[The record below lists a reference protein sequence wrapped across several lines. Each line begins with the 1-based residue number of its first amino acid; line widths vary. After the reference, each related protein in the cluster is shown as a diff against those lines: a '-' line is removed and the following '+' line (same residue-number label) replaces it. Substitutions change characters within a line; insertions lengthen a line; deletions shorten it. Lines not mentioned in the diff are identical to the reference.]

1 MGRRIM
7 RKEKLFTAG
16 HRAVL
21 FSAGSRLPDLKKI
34 RQKDERD
41 FSGDHEGGKGIDFRR
56 NPSLHHGVD
65 VKRESC
71 RIRSGCEEADDEV
84 IDGQC
89 ESDERARSDSRH
101 DEGKCDVA
109 EALPRTGIQ
118 IAGGF
123 FVFLLQPVKPRAHCD
138 DHEGQAEGNVGE
150 NDARSSQR

>member
-1 MGRRIM
+1 M

-101 DEGKCDVA
+101 DEGKRDVA

>member
-1 MGRRIM
+1 M

-21 FSAGSRLPDLKKI
+21 FFCRFPPAGSEKI

-101 DEGKCDVA
+101 DEGKRDVA

-123 FVFLLQPVKPRAHCD
+123 FVFLFQPVKPRPHRD
-138 DHEGQAEGNVGE
+138 DYERQAEGDVGE
-150 NDARSSQR
+150 DDACPSQR

>member
-21 FSAGSRLPDLKKI
+21 FFCRFPPAGSEKI

-71 RIRSGCEEADDEV
+71 RIRPAAKKLMMKSSMDSVKAMSAPAV
-84 IDGQC
+84 IPGMMRG
-89 ESDERARSDSRH
+89 S
-101 DEGKCDVA
+101 VM
-109 EALPRTGIQ
+109 
-118 IAGGF
+118 
-123 FVFLLQPVKPRAHCD
+123 
-138 DHEGQAEGNVGE
+138 
-150 NDARSSQR
+150 

>member
-1 MGRRIM
+1 M
-7 RKEKLFTAG
+7 RKRSCLLPVIGQFF
-16 HRAVL
+16 

-101 DEGKCDVA
+101 DEGSVM
-109 EALPRTGIQ
+109 
-118 IAGGF
+118 
-123 FVFLLQPVKPRAHCD
+123 
-138 DHEGQAEGNVGE
+138 
-150 NDARSSQR
+150 

>member
-7 RKEKLFTAG
+7 KE
-16 HRAVL
+16 AVYCRSSGSS
-21 FSAGSRLPDLKKI
+21 FFCRFPPAGSEKI
-34 RQKDERD
+34 RQKDKCD
-41 FSGDHEGGKGIDFRR
+41 FSGDHEGGKSIDFRR

-101 DEGKCDVA
+101 DEGSVM
-109 EALPRTGIQ
+109 
-118 IAGGF
+118 
-123 FVFLLQPVKPRAHCD
+123 
-138 DHEGQAEGNVGE
+138 
-150 NDARSSQR
+150 

>member
-1 MGRRIM
+1 M

-56 NPSLHHGVD
+56 NSSLHHGVD

-71 RIRSGCEEADDEV
+71 RIRYPAAKKLMMKSSMDSVKAMSAPAV
-84 IDGQC
+84 IPGMMRG
-89 ESDERARSDSRH
+89 S
-101 DEGKCDVA
+101 VM
-109 EALPRTGIQ
+109 
-118 IAGGF
+118 
-123 FVFLLQPVKPRAHCD
+123 
-138 DHEGQAEGNVGE
+138 
-150 NDARSSQR
+150 